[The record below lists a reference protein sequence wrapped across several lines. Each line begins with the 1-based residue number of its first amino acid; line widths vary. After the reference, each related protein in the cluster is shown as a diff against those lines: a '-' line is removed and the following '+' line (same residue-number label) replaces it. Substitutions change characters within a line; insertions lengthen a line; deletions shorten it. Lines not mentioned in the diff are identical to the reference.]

1 MEIIMKRFL
10 ALLTV
15 LVLTLSLCS
24 CGNAEGDSADGAKES
39 KLKASLTSPE
49 LTYSKEELEA
59 LKEGYHYSYDYG
71 VPALYKYFEGR
82 CQIGCIVNSWQISN
96 PDDTMYKSLAKN
108 YNIYV
113 MENEFKPSSI
123 NPAPGVY
130 NFDPCDAFVK
140 FADEAGAA
148 TRGHTLLWHAQVPDW
163 WFKADPSNEKSLGAC
178 DKDGEL
184 ASSEQLVERVEEYI
198 TEVVTRY
205 KGKVD
210 YWDVVN
216 EVLNADSIRRKG
228 DQSYWADIVGDLDG
242 NGYYDDYV
250 EIAFN
255 AARAA
260 DEDAVLMI
268 NDFNL
273 EWQDTKVQAMY
284 DMVERML
291 RKGVRIDGVG
301 FQSHIAVDSSID
313 AYRRGLEKI
322 ASLADIYD
330 ECFPEHKG
338 EFRIQITE
346 LDMNMY
352 VGAYSDKHFVKW
364 TDEDKERQ
372 AKQYADLMNLFLEY
386 ADKGLLD
393 AVVFWTPDD
402 GHSWLNDNKNGMPSI
417 YKDDMALKEAYF
429 AFVETSFGANE

>member
-1 MEIIMKRFL
+1 MKRFL

-59 LKEGYHYSYDYG
+59 LKEGYHYSYDYD

-148 TRGHTLLWHAQVPDW
+148 TRGHTLLWHTQVPDW

-184 ASSEQLVERVEEYI
+184 ASSEQLVERLEEYI

>member
-140 FADEAGAA
+140 FADEAAA
-148 TRGHTLLWHAQVPDW
+148 TRGHTLLWHTQVPDW

-184 ASSEQLVERVEEYI
+184 ASSEQLVERLEEYI

>member
-1 MEIIMKRFL
+1 MKRFL

-59 LKEGYHYSYDYG
+59 LKEGYYYSYDYG

-148 TRGHTLLWHAQVPDW
+148 TRGHTLLWHTQVPDW

-184 ASSEQLVERVEEYI
+184 ASSEQLVERLEEYI

>member
-1 MEIIMKRFL
+1 MKRFL

-113 MENEFKPSSI
+113 MENEFKPSGI

-148 TRGHTLLWHAQVPDW
+148 TRGHTLLWHTQVPDW

>member
-148 TRGHTLLWHAQVPDW
+148 TRGHTLLWHTQVPDW

-184 ASSEQLVERVEEYI
+184 ASSEQLVERLEEYI

-338 EFRIQITE
+338 NFRVQITE
-346 LDMNMY
+346 LDMNMF
-352 VGAYSDKHFVKW
+352 VGANSDGSFIKW
-364 TDEDKERQ
+364 TDEDFEKQ
-372 AKQYADLMNLFLEY
+372 AAKYRELMDMFM
-386 ADKGLLD
+386 DFVDDGVID
-393 AVVFWTPDD
+393 AIVFWGTDD
-402 GHSWLNDNKNGMPSI
+402 ENSWLNTTPKLRRNASLLFDRDLS
-417 YKDDMALKEAYF
+417 LKPAYYAIAEA
-429 AFVETSFGANE
+429 SFR

>member
-1 MEIIMKRFL
+1 MKRFL

-148 TRGHTLLWHAQVPDW
+148 TRGHTLLWHTQVPDW

-216 EVLNADSIRRKG
+216 EVLNGEGIRRKG

>member
-148 TRGHTLLWHAQVPDW
+148 TRGHTLLWHTQVPDW

-184 ASSEQLVERVEEYI
+184 ASSEQLVERLEEYI

>member
-1 MEIIMKRFL
+1 MKRFL